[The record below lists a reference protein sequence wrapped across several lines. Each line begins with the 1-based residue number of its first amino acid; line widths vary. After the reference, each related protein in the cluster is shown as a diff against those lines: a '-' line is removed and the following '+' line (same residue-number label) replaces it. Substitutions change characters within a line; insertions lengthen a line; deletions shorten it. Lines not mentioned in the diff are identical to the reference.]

1 MKSKKCLYFLLLLI
15 ITLTTSCQGH
25 LRETIIQKLQNYG
38 VSPYLSV
45 FLTAM
50 LPIIELRGAI
60 PLGINFYGL
69 VWWQVVIIAVIGN
82 VIPVLPILFLLDKV
96 SLGLSRIPIFKRFFT
111 WLFTRTR
118 KKSKIIEEY
127 EMLGLTLF
135 VAIPLPITGAWTG
148 SVAAFLLGLKY
159 FPSFL
164 AIFLGV
170 LIAATIVTG
179 LSLLRIWGA
188 IIVGLVI
195 LFFII
200 RAIYIYFQKNK
211 EVSDETFKN

>member
-1 MKSKKCLYFLLLLI
+1 MKSKKYLYFLLLLI

-38 VSPYLSV
+38 VSPYLSI
-45 FLTAM
+45 FITAM

-69 VWWQVVIIAVIGN
+69 VWWQVVIIAILGN

-170 LIAATIVTG
+170 IIAATIVTG

-188 IIVGLVI
+188 IIVGLII

-211 EVSDETFKN
+211 EVSDETLKN